1 MTKDEILK
9 SIKALK
15 ESNAL
20 NVKKA
25 EDTLQNIDA
34 KEVSDA
40 KVAQGITGLTSE
52 LPTQKDVEKEVNKD
66 EGPIVPADKDGVSK
80 NGGESDKLEDGKVE
94 AERKKEDNGMKDV
107 INVSDRKV
115 EENAESTAELLNQLK
130 EAAAR
135 EEKYKKEVATM
146 KKLCEEAIKMQ
157 GKALTELHA
166 KKMHT
171 VFEAIVA
178 KGEALEKE
186 MNEAKIKNEKLYKS
200 AQKLYEGSTRLNK
213 ILLEAVK
220 KAQPEK
226 KMTRYMSAS
235 ARAMAAFN
243 K

>member
-1 MTKDEILK
+1 
-9 SIKALK
+9 
-15 ESNAL
+15 
-20 NVKKA
+20 
-25 EDTLQNIDA
+25 
-34 KEVSDA
+34 
-40 KVAQGITGLTSE
+40 
-52 LPTQKDVEKEVNKD
+52 
-66 EGPIVPADKDGVSK
+66 
-80 NGGESDKLEDGKVE
+80 
-94 AERKKEDNGMKDV
+94 
-107 INVSDRKV
+107 
-115 EENAESTAELLNQLK
+115 
-130 EAAAR
+130 
-135 EEKYKKEVATM
+135 
-146 KKLCEEAIKMQ
+146 
-157 GKALTELHA
+157 
-166 KKMHT
+166 MHT